1 MSGLNGIF
9 GIGSNALA
17 AYQRALAVT
26 GKNIANVNTPGYSR
40 QEIIL
45 NEALPE
51 NGRPG
56 QIGTGVEASEI
67 RRSVDTFVEQQLLS
81 SNERLGQFGA
91 AQKSLSKIQ
100 LLFNDSNDQ
109 GIAAGLNEF
118 FKAWQDVATNPAD
131 LTARTVL
138 LSKADGVT
146 TLLNQGASQL
156 STQRISL
163 DGQVQNGINDVNAL
177 ASKIADL
184 NSQIKLIEVSG
195 QQANDLRDQR
205 GRFLNDL
212 AGLVDISSIEDATGQ
227 VTVFVGIGQ
236 LLVTEQKAYE
246 LTGVANVANNGLLD
260 VRYDG
265 GTGPNTDITSVIGS
279 GRLKGLIDARDTTA
293 VGLQTSLN
301 TLTSELVSQVNAQH
315 RLGYGLDGS
324 TTQDFFEA
332 TGTTASTIS
341 LALSDRQKI
350 AASSTAAGVPG
361 NNVNALALSSL
372 QTASVAGLGNTT
384 FQGYYSA
391 MAGSFGATL
400 QGATRDLQGQEILHD
415 QLLAHRAEVSGVS
428 MDEELINLLKY
439 QRAFEAASKL
449 ITTSDEMLQTILT
462 LKR

>member
-1 MSGLNGIF
+1 MSGLNGLF
-9 GIGSNALA
+9 GVGSNALA
-17 AYQRALAVT
+17 TFQRALSVT
-26 GKNIANVNTPGYSR
+26 GQNIANVSTPGYSR

-45 NEALPE
+45 TEALPE
-51 NGRPG
+51 NGQPG
-56 QIGTGVEASEI
+56 QIGTGVQASEI
-67 RRSVDTFVEQQLLS
+67 RRSVDRFVEQRLLS
-81 SNERLGQFGA
+81 SNERIGQFTA
-91 AQKSLSKIQ
+91 SQKSLSQIQ
-100 LLFNDSNDQ
+100 LLFNDANDQ

-138 LSKADGVT
+138 LTKADGVT
-146 TLLNQGASQL
+146 KLLNQAASQL
-156 STQRISL
+156 SAQRISL
-163 DGQVQNGINDVNAL
+163 DGQVQSSINDVNSL

-184 NSQIKLIEVSG
+184 NSQIKLAEVSG

-227 VTVFVGIGQ
+227 MTVFVGIGQ
-236 LLVTEQKAYE
+236 LLVTEQKAYA
-246 LTGVANVANNGLLD
+246 LTGVSNVANNGLLD

-265 GTGPNTDITSVIGS
+265 GTGPNTDITSVIGG

-301 TLTSELVSQVNAQH
+301 TLTSQLVSQVNTQH

-324 TTQDFFEA
+324 TTQDFFTA
-332 TGTTASTIS
+332 SGTTAGTIS
-341 LALSDRQKI
+341 LALTDRQKI

-372 QTASVAGLGNTT
+372 QAAAVAGLGNTT
-384 FQGYYSA
+384 FQSYYSA

-400 QGATRDLQGQEILHD
+400 QGATRDLQGQEILHN
-415 QLLAHRAEVSGVS
+415 QLLSHRAEASGVS